1 MEKDIKENLQIQD
14 IVQNK
19 IKNEFISFLDDLLH
33 VFPKNKNLFMCRIIT
48 HQIDKE
54 EVCELLHNELYDY
67 INSLNSLTQDK
78 INSLFEMNLLN
89 YKENITSGIKFKL
102 NDLYNVNEHYEEYNN
117 CIYNWINI
125 LVYLLKQLK
134 QLKTT
139 S

>member
-1 MEKDIKENLQIQD
+1 MEKDIKENL
-14 IVQNK
+14 QNK

-48 HQIDKE
+48 HQVDKE
-54 EVCELLHNELYDY
+54 EVCDMLHSELYY
-67 INSLNSLTQDK
+67 CVNGSFKTFTQDK
-78 INSLFEMNLLN
+78 MNYIFEMNLLN
-89 YKENITSGIKFKL
+89 YKENITNGIQFKL
-102 NDLYNVNEHYEEYNN
+102 NDLYNTSNINENYEEYNN

-134 QLKTT
+134 TT